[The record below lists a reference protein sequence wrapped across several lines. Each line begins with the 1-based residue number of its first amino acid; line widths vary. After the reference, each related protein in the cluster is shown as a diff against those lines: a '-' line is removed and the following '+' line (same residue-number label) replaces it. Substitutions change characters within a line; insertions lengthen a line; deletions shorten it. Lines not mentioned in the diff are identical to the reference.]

1 MSQFYGTHQNRLDAK
16 GRVSVPA
23 PFRAE
28 LRTVGDTRPPAL
40 ILRCSHTHSCIEAW
54 PVAEFERL
62 ATPLDRL
69 DVFSEAQDD
78 LQTALYA
85 DAHRVEPDK
94 DGRISLPGSL
104 VQYANLTE
112 TVAFVGAG
120 RIFRIWE
127 PAAAAERLAAA
138 VERTRT
144 RGLTLPGSPP
154 LGAPS

>member
-28 LRTVGDTRPPAL
+28 LRAEGDTRPPAL
-40 ILRCSHTHSCIEAW
+40 ILRRSHTHACIEAW
-54 PVAEFERL
+54 PAAEFEKL
-62 ATPLDRL
+62 AAPLDRL
-69 DVFSEAQDD
+69 DIFSEAQDD

-94 DGRISLPGSL
+94 EGRISLPESL
-104 VQYANLTE
+104 VQHAGLTE
-112 TVAFVGAG
+112 IVSFVGAG

-127 PAAAAERLAAA
+127 PAAAALRLAAA
-138 VERTRT
+138 LERTRA
-144 RGLTLPGSPP
+144 RGLTLPG
-154 LGAPS
+154 APA